1 MKTKIL
7 FILWMLFVKIA
18 IAQVSVGYY
27 PFQSLLAVSTASD
40 RLLWAEYKLET
51 NTFMSNLNMEL
62 SPRINVKRTA
72 QVKYYVG
79 AGISINPINQFAEL
93 SVLNGSF
100 IDIGTRIKP
109 LKTQPGLQVIF
120 EISPYVNRTFDGGN
134 LRTRLGLSWEF
145 LGRTEK

>member
-1 MKTKIL
+1 MKVKML
-7 FILWMLFVKIA
+7 FILAMLFVKLTT
-18 IAQVSVGYY
+18 AQVSIGYY

-40 RLLWAEYKLET
+40 CLLWAEYKLET

-62 SPRINVKRTA
+62 SPRLNIKRTA
-72 QVKYYVG
+72 QAKYYVG
-79 AGISINPINQFAEL
+79 AGISFNPINQFADL

-109 LKTQPGLQVIF
+109 LKTQPSLQVIF

-134 LRTRLGLSWEF
+134 LRTRLGLAWE
-145 LGRTEK
+145 LK

>member
-1 MKTKIL
+1 MKVKML
-7 FILWMLFVKIA
+7 FILALLFVKIT

-62 SPRINVKRTA
+62 SPRINIKRTA
-72 QVKYYVG
+72 QSKFYIG
-79 AGISINPINQFAEL
+79 AGISINPINQFSEL
-93 SVLNGSF
+93 SALNGSF

-109 LKTQPGLQVIF
+109 LKTQPGFRVIF
-120 EISPYVNRTFDGGN
+120 EISPYVNRTFDSGN
-134 LRTRLGLSWEF
+134 LRTRLGLAWEF
-145 LGRTEK
+145 LK